1 MRWPWQRRES
11 VPSQEAQEALAA
23 AKRSLEDTRNLWKP
37 VLEVAEEARS
47 LRARN
52 HFAERLAHAYGTQ
65 PAPPYN
71 RRKDDPK

>member
-1 MRWPWQRRES
+1 MRWPWQQKEASSKREA
-11 VPSQEAQEALAA
+11 EAALEA
-23 AKRSLEDTRNLWKP
+23 AKRSLEDTRNLWRP

-47 LRARN
+47 LKTRN

-65 PAPPYN
+65 PPPRQN